1 MAPSIE
7 PSASA
12 SPAALGNP
20 AKVQQGVAYRP
31 TIDPAS
37 FTTKID
43 NPYLPLIPGTAMT
56 YDGGGEHS
64 VFNVTDRT
72 REIMGVTVVIVRD
85 QGFENGSL
93 IEDTEDYFA
102 QDAVG
107 NVWYFGEKTGECSGH
122 QVTSRA
128 GSWIGGIDGAQ
139 PGVAMLAQPTVGD
152 YYRQEYL
159 KGEAEDVA
167 KVLKLS
173 ATVKAHLGTY
183 SSVVITEDTSRLEP
197 TVIEHK
203 KYAPG
208 VGLVAEQATDAHGV
222 LQLIK
227 VDRKAGSGPST
238 EGPLCR
244 V

>member
-1 MAPSIE
+1 
-7 PSASA
+7 
-12 SPAALGNP
+12 
-20 AKVQQGVAYRP
+20 V
-31 TIDPAS
+31 IDPAL

-43 NPYLPLIPGTAMT
+43 NPYLPLVPGTAMT

-72 REIMGVTVVIVRD
+72 RKIMGVTVVIVRD
-85 QGFENGSL
+85 QGFKNGAL

-102 QDAVG
+102 QDAIG
-107 NVWYFGEKTGECSGH
+107 NVWYFGEKTGECAGH

-139 PGVAMLAQPTVGD
+139 PGIAMLAQPTVGD

-167 KVLKLS
+167 KVLKLG

-208 VGLVAEQATDAHGV
+208 VGLVAEQATDANGV
-222 LQLIK
+222 LQLVK
-227 VDRKAGSGPST
+227 LDQRAGSGPST
-238 EGPLCR
+238 DGPLCR